1 MTLQMG
7 FDVGNMSA
15 TQSMLRKTVC
25 NSVCLKVQVVCGGE
39 DVEY

>member
-1 MTLQMG
+1 MQLG
-7 FDVGNMSA
+7 FDVENMSA

-25 NSVCLKVQVVCGGE
+25 NSVCLKVQVECDGE